1 MTTTREPRVT
11 RKVRV
16 DPELRAALGEVAAST
31 VRLATVDPVTT
42 EIVRVRCAHH
52 HDCHT

>member
-1 MTTTREPRVT
+1 MTTRTRRIADGT
-11 RKVRV
+11 RGDKQMRQAV
-16 DPELRAALGEVAAST
+16 GEVAAST
-31 VRLATVDPVTT
+31 VRLSTVDPVTT